1 MGRSATE
8 HNMPRPS
15 TPEIESWKRANEVAS
30 SPSAET
36 WRRGRASMDA
46 PLRPTPAEV
55 PVKITRSKSVIRR
68 KPAPEVRQEEIDSS
82 SSTPVH
88 GRTFRALEVDPTAA
102 SPLGGSLAS
111 SPAQQH
117 ADLANTSA
125 DSKLSASFAL
135 ATQKVASKQVEANS
149 NRGLGLFVD
158 PFASTRKDA
167 SLPSIDVRPST
178 PKQTDA
184 QTGQHQNQ
192 HKLGAT
198 TSPSN
203 ADKRLSS
210 SAHSV
215 TDTSLSVERPWSLIS
230 AGDADTPLLKL
241 RKLVVNTES
250 SDESRELDDVDGLFF
265 RPPRSSAR
273 AADQPDKAEQE
284 FVKSEIEV
292 DQPRS
297 SSQTTTRSDTKHE
310 IASIHSSG
318 SSTLRP
324 VRDLVERGSISGLSA
339 ASATVS
345 NASQANTIR
354 ASSLAEPEADSV
366 GPLPAKS
373 PAVSQH
379 SGRRQHRRDGSTG
392 SAYSQATVQQGRRAS
407 TASRLT
413 ARSSGHWSESRV
425 SEDALS
431 ALEAEVGQAR
441 RAEVVALGKG
451 RVRDWVGGGGAEML
465 PTADA
470 PTLSRTN
477 TLRKK
482 PQPADRAAPVEASAA
497 KVDEREAQRQKTLN
511 DHLSRRLQQLSDE
524 QDAPVLSSDAEIR
537 DIPDLDSRDEATQPA
552 EKPADEPRFGAPRFA
567 RLSAFHDRKLMPD
580 VERSAAPAGVAPTAT
595 TIQTADEAIRL
606 GRAPSKRVRRTASE
620 AKSCG
625 EAVMVSRAP
634 VVSSAHRRASTT
646 SGGSGMLSARH
657 RRRTNSLSAKRVAS
671 SGEWNP
677 TLVAEMPVAASAPMV
692 EFTGLPAA
700 VASVD
705 SQPERAEEV
714 QESGE
719 KKRTKQRSYATSEE
733 AARARQQELVE
744 REQRQADKE
753 ARRQA
758 HLQHKYAKKKQSD
771 PLLAARLALAGLQ
784 PVEAVPRMP
793 STQTVGR
800 AAAVKTTLFGMGLQV
815 PEPSGRR
822 SSLAASVS
830 SFHTAV
836 DGMGGEVA
844 AVSPKLGSG
853 SGEVRPD
860 TSYSIASSL
869 AVDFEF
875 PVPPQRMK
883 EQLSDDGTL
892 LSRAGL
898 QESPLQQQWRER
910 RHFAVGTPQVPTP
923 PRDSSLRHRQG
934 SSRSSRMPSPVETQ
948 EAGGMSA
955 SRTMPRLSAVSPLE
969 SLGQNVALR
978 RSRSVGYNSRDL
990 RRITREQMARDA
1002 ERHPSPKSQPKPLP
1016 DGGEQGLGIQLDEA
1030 AQRQPILA

>member
-1 MGRSATE
+1 
-8 HNMPRPS
+8 
-15 TPEIESWKRANEVAS
+15 
-30 SPSAET
+30 
-36 WRRGRASMDA
+36 MDA
-46 PLRPTPAEV
+46 PLRPTPAEM

-82 SSTPVH
+82 SSTPVY
-88 GRTFRALEVDPTAA
+88 GRTFRALEVDPTAP

-111 SPAQQH
+111 SPAQEH
-117 ADLANTSA
+117 AELAHTST
-125 DSKLSASFAL
+125 DSKLSTSFGSA
-135 ATQKVASKQVEANS
+135 AQKAASKQADANS
-149 NRGLGLFVD
+149 NHGLGLFVD

-178 PKQTDA
+178 PKQADA
-184 QTGQHQNQ
+184 HKPGQEKGEL
-192 HKLGAT
+192 KLGAT

-203 ADKRLSS
+203 GDKRLSS

-250 SDESRELDDVDGLFF
+250 SDESRELDDGHDGLFF

-273 AADQPDKAEQE
+273 TAELTDKAEQE
-284 FVKSEIEV
+284 VVKSEVEV
-292 DQPRS
+292 EQPRS

-345 NASQANTIR
+345 DASRANTIR
-354 ASSLAEPEADSV
+354 ASSLAEREADSI

-392 SAYSQATVQQGRRAS
+392 SAYSQATVQGRRAS

-470 PTLSRTN
+470 PTLSRSN

-482 PQPADRAAPVEASAA
+482 PQPTGLAVH
-497 KVDEREAQRQKTLN
+497 VDEREAQRQKVLN

-524 QDAPVLSSDAEIR
+524 QDAPVSSSDAEIR
-537 DIPDLDSRDEATQPA
+537 DIPDLDSRDEATLPA
-552 EKPADEPRFGAPRFA
+552 ERPADEPRFSAPRFA
-567 RLSAFHDRKLMPD
+567 RLSAFHDRKLMDD
-580 VERSAAPAGVAPTAT
+580 VERLAAPAAVAPAAMTN
-595 TIQTADEAIRL
+595 QTADEAIRL

-634 VVSSAHRRASTT
+634 VISSAHRRASTT
-646 SGGSGMLSARH
+646 SGGSGMLSARQ

-671 SGEWNP
+671 SAEWNP
-677 TLVAEMPVAASAPMV
+677 TLVAEMPVAAPAAMV
-692 EFTGLPAA
+692 EFTGLPVA
-700 VASVD
+700 VASEE
-705 SQPERAEEV
+705 SQAERVVEV

-758 HLQHKYAKKKQSD
+758 HLQQKYAKKKQSD

-784 PVEAVPRMP
+784 PTEAVPRMP

-822 SSLAASVS
+822 SSMAASVS

-844 AVSPKLGSG
+844 AASPKLGPG

-910 RHFAVGTPQVPTP
+910 RHYAAGTPQVRTP
-923 PRDSSLRHRQG
+923 PRDSSLRHREG
-934 SSRSSRMPSPVETQ
+934 SSRSSRMPSPVGTQ
-948 EAGGMSA
+948 EEGGMSA

-969 SLGQNVALR
+969 SLGHNVALR

-1016 DGGEQGLGIQLDEA
+1016 GGGEQGLGIQLDEA